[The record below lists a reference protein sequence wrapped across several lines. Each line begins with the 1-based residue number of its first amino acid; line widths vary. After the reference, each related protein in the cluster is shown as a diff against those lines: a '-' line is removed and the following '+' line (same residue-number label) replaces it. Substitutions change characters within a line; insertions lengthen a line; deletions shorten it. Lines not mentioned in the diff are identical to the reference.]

1 MAELNIKEGL
11 PIDRGGGGGKKKFKL
26 NKKTIIIFGG
36 LAIVAYF
43 GISLLFRKSDNTAS
57 QAESVA
63 GGTALYD
70 DGMPTNSA
78 DVAAQLQNYNDMLS
92 TDVNS
97 QMSAFE
103 SYVDANNQ
111 SVFNDMSGIL
121 TQTSQDYQDKL
132 DAVLADKEEML
143 TSNKEQ
149 YDALAQRLV
158 DQSAAS
164 DKALKAAQDK
174 AQADLNKS
182 NKTNEDAMKLLASK
196 TQKEVDAAKKDAE
209 TARKKAAEA
218 VKQAAKSPVKTP
230 AKTPAKSNT
239 AKTSSIINGVKGNT
253 KTVSVVD
260 YLKSAGVNSSIDNRA
275 KLAKAAGI
283 SNYKGTASQN
293 TKLLSTL
300 KKNANKKK

>member
-11 PIDRGGGGGKKKFKL
+11 PIDRGGGKKKFKL
-26 NKKTIIIFGG
+26 NKKTIIIVGG

-57 QAESVA
+57 QAESVS

-121 TQTSQDYQDKL
+121 TQTTQDYQDKL

-164 DKALKAAQDK
+164 DKALKAAQEK

-182 NKTNEDAMKLLASK
+182 NKTNEDAMKLLAAK

-230 AKTPAKSNT
+230 AKTTTKS
-239 AKTSSIINGVKGNT
+239 SSIINGIKGNT